1 MTTEELKDLRTRV
14 LEAINRELQPTRMT
28 DEEMVFYTGSTD
40 QLLNRFVD
48 IIQMEET
55 NRALTTNNTQ
65 YSLKEQL
72 TGTRKKFDVDKAYTA
87 VRAEVNGKFV
97 NVLPVPTLS
106 KESVWTAHRI
116 IYRGY

>member
-1 MTTEELKDLRTRV
+1 MFIML
-14 LEAINRELQPTRMT
+14 
-28 DEEMVFYTGSTD
+28 MVFYTGSTD

-72 TGTRKKFDVDKAYTA
+72 TGTRKSSTWIKRILRF
-87 VRAEVNGKFV
+87 VRK
-97 NVLPVPTLS
+97 
-106 KESVWTAHRI
+106 
-116 IYRGY
+116 